1 MHITTIVVILEKFS
15 LTILLWMK
23 RRSVGA
29 LTHRE
34 IVTGSSEKEHSVV
47 CTSMSNKARWAPR
60 PGVYGTTRKW
70 PFSPQAAFTF
80 CHHVTPDLARID
92 CSAVPGLFVKPSK
105 PPSYCTRS
113 PLVVAVISATRPR
126 VLLLDVG
133 EVSEVVEDVVLSIP
147 VTLRP

>member
-1 MHITTIVVILEKFS
+1 MAV
-15 LTILLWMK
+15 
-23 RRSVGA
+23 
-29 LTHRE
+29 THRE

-47 CTSMSNKARWAPR
+47 CTSMSNKPRWAPR

-92 CSAVPGLFVKPSK
+92 CSTVPGLFVKPSK
-105 PPSYCTRS
+105 PPSYCTLL